1 MPHQNESWLRNKIR
15 PLWQVIL
22 SKTDLNSDV
31 KSQVEELLEDLRK
44 SFHLGLDKEL
54 RDKIDAIPEELKEKW
69 VELAYRELNG
79 RNNVMLREYIQLL
92 DNVDLDL
99 PRKRHC
105 VKNLVYLKSLVEL
118 IPEVEE
124 KLNHRLEQ
132 LKNSK

>member
-1 MPHQNESWLRNKIR
+1 MEKIMAWLK
-15 PLWQVIL
+15 Q
-22 SKTDLNSDV
+22 
-31 KSQVEELLEDLRK
+31 
-44 SFHLGLDKEL
+44 
-54 RDKIDAIPEELKEKW
+54 
-69 VELAYRELNG
+69 
-79 RNNVMLREYIQLL
+79 YIEFL